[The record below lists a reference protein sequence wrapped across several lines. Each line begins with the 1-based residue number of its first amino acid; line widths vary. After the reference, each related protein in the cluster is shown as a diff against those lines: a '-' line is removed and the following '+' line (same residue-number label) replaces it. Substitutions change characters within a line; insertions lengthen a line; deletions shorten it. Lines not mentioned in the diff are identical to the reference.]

1 MNTFIDIFI
10 DTIIDIWL
18 NFPILFI
25 LYLFLEWYGHTK
37 GFNFTENI
45 KFKNIY
51 SPVFGAFL
59 GLIPQCGMGVLLT
72 GIYLRGMISTG
83 TLIAVYISTSDE
95 AIPVMI
101 SSMHDIEYV
110 FLILLIKFIGA
121 SIIGIL
127 VDQFLPKII
136 PELKVKDEIILL
148 KPVKIEPVHSA
159 GKHNWQKIKFGK
171 IIFHALK
178 HSAIIFNYIF
188 IFSFFLSIINNF
200 YPFENIY
207 AFMINNEFFELLIS
221 SLFGLIPNCI
231 ASVVISQGFLNYG
244 LSLGSTIAG
253 LSSAAGVA
261 IIVLIKEAKF
271 KTWFKI
277 IILLLISALI
287 IGFSV
292 NRIYKFHLEPRNI
305 NFEIHHGH

>member
-1 MNTFIDIFI
+1 MNTFINIFV

-25 LYLFLEWYGHTK
+25 LYIFLEWYGHTK
-37 GFNFTENI
+37 GFNFTNNI
-45 KFKNIY
+45 KFKNIFA
-51 SPVFGAFL
+51 PIFGALL

-110 FLILLIKFIGA
+110 ALIIIIKFVGA
-121 SIIGIL
+121 SLVGI
-127 VDQFLPKII
+127 VIDQFLPKII
-136 PELKVKDEIILL
+136 PELKITDKSKQL

-159 GKHNWQKIKFGK
+159 GKHNWQRIKFGK

-178 HSAIIFNYIF
+178 HSLIIFNYIF
-188 IFSFFLSIINNF
+188 IFSFILSLINNF
-200 YPFENIY
+200 YPFEKIY
-207 AFMINNEFFELLIS
+207 TFMINNEFFELFIS
-221 SLFGLIPNCI
+221 SIFGLIPNCI
-231 ASVVISQGFLNYG
+231 ASVVIAQGFLNYG

-271 KTWFKI
+271 NTWFKI
-277 IILLLISALI
+277 IMILLISAFI

-292 NRIYKFHLEPRNI
+292 NRIYKLHLEPKNI
-305 NFEIHHGH
+305 NFETLHDH

>member
-83 TLIAVYISTSDE
+83 ALIAVYISTSDE